1 MTYYDS
7 LTLYRAKKKLFAVL
21 TKDGLSCEES
31 VKNEKET
38 DQKGEDWKRENFYL
52 SKEQKGRG
60 ESGLYVVGSK

>member
-38 DQKGEDWKRENFYL
+38 D
-52 SKEQKGRG
+52 
-60 ESGLYVVGSK
+60 